1 MLGCS
6 FDDDNLPLAE
16 WLRLQNDT
24 EKHNLPVTEW
34 VRTLPVV
41 SLVTQEG
48 WDNFSNV
55 DEELET
61 EEDMTEDEILA
72 GSSAN
77 LELEINNDE
86 VEMDETT

>member
-1 MLGCS
+1 MMKFKEEIFIGV
-6 FDDDNLPLAE
+6 NVA
-16 WLRLQNDT
+16 
-24 EKHNLPVTEW
+24 
-34 VRTLPVV
+34 
-41 SLVTQEG
+41 TQEG

-61 EEDMTEDEILA
+61 EEDMTEYEILA

-86 VEMDETT
+86 VEMDETTEFQPPTIKDALSVVEMIQQFFTFN